1 MVNSDGTN
9 CDLLTTKL
17 ISIAP
22 VANYCILFQ
31 FHIHVSQRDIHINLK

>member
-17 ISIAP
+17 IQ
-22 VANYCILFQ
+22 L
-31 FHIHVSQRDIHINLK
+31 RG

>member
-17 ISIAP
+17 IQ
-22 VANYCILFQ
+22 L
-31 FHIHVSQRDIHINLK
+31 RR